1 MAEGFDVSKALAQLE
16 PIVRAL
22 DEHWDELPLEA
33 QELIQDRYLEFR
45 QAYADGQPL
54 APIRFLQALDQLA
67 DARTLIGSLLDAAK
81 GPARRGGV
89 VAVDF
94 SLLGRLPAYLG
105 PRQPA
110 DPRLSPV
117 QPALASARLLEIV
130 ARLQERGHRLTA
142 EEQERAMALYDELVH
157 TTCYTDAPLAAK
169 MEAAARFVEGIDA
182 LPGARALLAPLLD
195 ATRLP
200 GSPKA
205 LVDPEMWRALPST
218 LEPPRRAAR
227 MEPPAEMAAEES
239 APRPSSFTRYPALD
253 CPDRA
258 VLDVPFSLFVQLL
271 IEAPEPGAEGVTIED
286 TEVEEPQVDV
296 IVRVRDLGLEG
307 GNMQTM
313 TVSRTEDSEV
323 RFVLTPRALGEHQ
336 IRVDLYQ
343 KTRRL
348 ATLRRNILVVEQPA
362 EIASAAT
369 VPQPEGPG
377 PVSLSVQPL
386 TPPPDLELCI
396 ELDRHDGHT
405 LYFSLHSTKDDPS
418 YNHFRCGQVTLQG
431 SPLEKMQGVYKELS
445 KLAGADPATPEAQ
458 RAAVQRLEALGCAL
472 WDELVPDELKR
483 EYWRF
488 RDKVKSLLITSDE
501 PWVPWEMV
509 KPYRFDDEDRR
520 EDAPFWCQQFDLS
533 RWLAGPGAVDRLPTG
548 AARPVA
554 PAQVDLAFVRE
565 EVEFIERLSALRPDV
580 ESLAPVTSR
589 AQVLDLINQDQE
601 TFSLLH
607 FACHG
612 LFDATNPNDS
622 AIVLGGEPLRP
633 SDLRGRFGGRRPRPL
648 IFINA
653 CHGGRAEFSFT
664 GLGGW
669 ADRLV
674 QNARVG
680 AFIGAMWEVNDAL
693 AVQFARHFY
702 TALLAGNVS
711 IGEAFRQAREA
722 IRQARP
728 HNSTWL
734 AYVLY
739 ADPEGRLAA

>member
-1 MAEGFDVSKALAQLE
+1 MAEGFDISTALAQLE

-22 DEHWDELPLEA
+22 DERWDELSPEA

-54 APIRFLQALDQLA
+54 ALILFLEALDRSA
-67 DARTLIGSLLDAAK
+67 DARALVGPLLDEAK
-81 GPARRGGV
+81 GPARRGG
-89 VAVDF
+89 AIATVDF
-94 SLLGRLPAYLG
+94 GLLSRLPAYLG

-110 DPRLSPV
+110 DPRLAPV

-142 EEQERAMALYDELVH
+142 EEQEQAMALYDELVRA
-157 TTCYTDAPLAAK
+157 TCYADTSLAAK
-169 MEAAARFVEGIDA
+169 MEAAARFVEGVDA

-200 GSPKA
+200 GSSKA
-205 LVDPEMWRALPST
+205 PIDPERWRALPPT
-218 LEPPRRAAR
+218 LEPPRRGAR
-227 MEPPAEMAAEES
+227 MRAEPPAEAAAEAEE
-239 APRPSSFTRYPALD
+239 PRATSFTRYPALD
-253 CPDRA
+253 CPDQA
-258 VLDVPFSLFVQLL
+258 ILNVPFSLFVQLL

-296 IVRVRDLGLEG
+296 IVRVRGLGLEG

-313 TVSRTEDSEV
+313 TVARAEDSEV

-348 ATLRRNILVVEQPA
+348 ATLRHNVLVVAQPTV
-362 EIASAAT
+362 AT
-369 VPQPEGPG
+369 VSQPEGPG
-377 PVSLSVQPL
+377 PVILSVRPL

-396 ELDRHDGHT
+396 ELDRHDGRT

-431 SPLEKMQGVYKELS
+431 SPLEKMQGVYRELS

-458 RAAVQRLEALGCAL
+458 RVAVQRLEALGCAL
-472 WDELVPDELKR
+472 WDELVPEELKR

-548 AARPVA
+548 VARPVA
-554 PAQVDLAFVRE
+554 PAQVDLVFVRE
-565 EVEFIERLSALRPDV
+565 EVEFIERLGALRPDV
-580 ESLAPVTSR
+580 AGLAPVTSR

-601 TFSLLH
+601 AFSLLH

-680 AFIGAMWEVNDAL
+680 AFIGALWEVNDAL

-702 TALLAGNVS
+702 TALLAGDVS

-722 IRQARP
+722 IRQAKP